1 MFYKIIKKTMLE
13 HQIII
18 DITPESAKKLASLSP
33 EKQDQL
39 KLLLSLKLQELI
51 NANSVIDNQMS
62 TIGQN
67 AQNRGLTAEMLDSI
81 LEGDVKNKPTDNKSS
96 QKIIEKWHYLRD
108 NHQDLD
114 PNNPLSDDEIEIIRQ
129 IFIQHNQ
136 TRPLGVAKGQLIIP
150 DTFDS
155 PLPDE
160 ILDLFYSP

>member
-1 MFYKIIKKTMLE
+1 MLD

-18 DITPESAKKLASLSP
+18 DITPENAKKLALLSP

-51 NANSVIDNQMS
+51 NANSVIDSQMS

-81 LEGDVKNKPTDNKSS
+81 LEGEVKNKPTDNEIY
-96 QKIIEKWHYLRD
+96 QKIIEKWHHLRD

-114 PNNPLSDDEIEIIRQ
+114 PNNPLSNDEIEIIRQ
-129 IFIQHNQ
+129 IFIRHNQ

-160 ILDLFYSP
+160 ILNLFYSP